1 MQDRLTSLALMFS
14 PDKWA
19 SLFDGG
25 MEQLWAGF
33 RITFVAACGGLVIAL
48 ALGVIFGVLSSSHWR
63 IARAVTRAYV
73 EFFQNTP
80 LLLQVVF
87 MGFGLPIIVPP
98 VGQFLRD
105 AAAILMPWSSTGFL
119 LLSGI
124 LGVGIYHGAYISE
137 AVRAG
142 IQSISK
148 GQLEASLSQGMGY
161 IQAMRYVVIPQALRV
176 VLPPLTNQAVSLV
189 KNTSVLMVIGV
200 YDLMLSAKSVQ
211 AALNNPGPTFAVIM
225 IMYFCMCY
233 PLAFLAKRLEDRA
246 DVEAR

>member
-1 MQDRLTSLALMFS
+1 MEARLTSLALMFA
-14 PDKWA
+14 PNKWA
-19 SLFDGG
+19 SLFDNG

-33 RITFVAACGGLVIAL
+33 RITLVAAGGGLAIAL
-48 ALGVIFGVLSSSHWR
+48 ALGIVFGVLSSSHWR
-63 IARAVTRAYV
+63 IARALSRAYV

-87 MGFGLPIIVPP
+87 MGFGLPIIWP
-98 VGQFLRD
+98 
-105 AAAILMPWSSTGFL
+105 AAGAILTNVANTLMPWSTMGFL
-119 LLSGI
+119 LIAGI

-161 IQAMRYVVIPQALRV
+161 IQSMRYVVIPQALRV

-189 KNTSVLMVIGV
+189 KNTSVLMALGV
-200 YDLMLSAKSVQ
+200 YDLMLSAKSVGSK
-211 AALNNPGPTFAVIM
+211 LYNPGPTFLMVM
-225 IMYFCMCY
+225 VMYFVICY
-233 PLAFLAKRLEDRA
+233 PLAFLAKKLEDRA
-246 DVEAR
+246 EVLG

>member
-1 MQDRLTSLALMFS
+1 MESWLTSLTLMFS

-19 SLFDGG
+19 SLFDNG

-33 RITFVAACGGLVIAL
+33 RITFIAACGGLAIAL
-48 ALGVIFGVLSSSHWR
+48 ALGIVFGVLSASHWKVAR
-63 IARAVTRAYV
+63 GIARAYV

-87 MGFGLPIIVPP
+87 IGFGLPIAFPAF
-98 VGQFLRD
+98 GGYLREM
-105 AAAILMPWSSTGFL
+105 AAWLMPWSSTGFL
-119 LLSGI
+119 LLAGI

-161 IQAMRYVVIPQALRV
+161 IQAMRHVVIPQALRV

-200 YDLMLSAKSVQ
+200 YDLMLSSKAVQ
-211 AALNNPGPTFAVIM
+211 ARLNNPGPTFLVVM
-225 IMYFCMCY
+225 IMYFVMCY

-246 DVEAR
+246 EVGT

>member
-1 MQDRLTSLALMFS
+1 MQARLTSLALMFS

-19 SLFDGG
+19 ALFDSG

-33 RITFVAACGGLVIAL
+33 RITLVAACGGLVLAL
-48 ALGVIFGVLSSSHWR
+48 ALGIIFGVLSASHWKV
-63 IARAVTRAYV
+63 ARAITRAYV

-80 LLLQVVF
+80 LLIQVVF
-87 MGFGLPIIVPP
+87 LGFGLPIVWP
-98 VGQFLRD
+98 VAGQFFADVASL
-105 AAAILMPWSSTGFL
+105 LMPWSTTGYL
-119 LLSGI
+119 LTAGI

-148 GQLEASLSQGMGY
+148 GQLEASLSQGMSY
-161 IQAMRYVVIPQALRV
+161 VQSMQHVVIPQALRV
-176 VLPPLTNQAVSLV
+176 VLPPLTNQAVNLV

-200 YDLMLSAKSVQ
+200 YDLMLSGKAVQ
-211 AALNNPGPTFAVIM
+211 VSLNNPGPTFLVVM

-233 PLAFLAKRLEDRA
+233 PLAFLTKRLEDRA
-246 DVEAR
+246 EASS

>member
-1 MQDRLTSLALMFS
+1 VL
-14 PDKWA
+14 
-19 SLFDGG
+19 
-25 MEQLWAGF
+25 
-33 RITFVAACGGLVIAL
+33 AL
-48 ALGVIFGVLSSSHWR
+48 ALGIVFGVLSASHWKV
-63 IARAVTRAYV
+63 ARGFARAYV

-87 MGFGLPIIVPP
+87 LGFGLPIIWPAA
-98 VGQFLRD
+98 GRFLTNLGGW
-105 AAAILMPWSSTGFL
+105 LMPWSTTGFL
-119 LLSGI
+119 LIAGI

-161 IQAMRYVVIPQALRV
+161 IQAMRHIVIPQALRV
-176 VLPPLTNQAVSLV
+176 VLPPLTNQAVNLV

-200 YDLMLSAKSVQ
+200 YDLMLSGKAVQ
-211 AALNNPGPTFAVIM
+211 ARLFNPGPTFLTVM

-233 PLAFLAKRLEDRA
+233 PLAFLAKRLEDKS
-246 DVEAR
+246 DVESH